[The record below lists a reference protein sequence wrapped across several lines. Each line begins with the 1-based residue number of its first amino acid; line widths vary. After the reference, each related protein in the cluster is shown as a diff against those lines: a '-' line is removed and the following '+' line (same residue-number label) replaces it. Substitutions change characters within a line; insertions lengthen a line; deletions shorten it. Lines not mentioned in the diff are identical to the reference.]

1 MGILARMAIKGKK
14 KNRGSQGVRRPAQ
27 APRPAYAPRART
39 PFYKTRD
46 GLIMIGILAAVALGT
61 IIWLIGS
68 ARAEAKELE
77 DRQAQL
83 ETYDDQIAGVLQ
95 QATPVAQ
102 EMGSVSA
109 LPADKEGFE
118 DLAADSERWITDL
131 QQFQTLT
138 SQVFPAPEVESVN
151 ELFNQALSLYV
162 ASAQTFALVPDAE
175 GDLQASIH
183 ARAVAQRDAA
193 AGVWTSAIAVLDTL
207 RSNAEMSASG
217 LRPPTG
223 ATQVPDPLASPG
235 TQVTI
240 PPEGEGDAET
250 GDGSEGEG
258 QGGNKDGKK
267 GDDAGSGDE

>member
-1 MGILARMAIKGKK
+1 MAIKGKK
-14 KNRGSQGVRRPAQ
+14 KNRGAQGVRRPAQ

-39 PFYKTRD
+39 PFYRTRD
-46 GLIMIGILAAVALGT
+46 GMILLGILGLVALGT

-68 ARAEAKELE
+68 ARNEAKELE

-83 ETYDDQIAGVLQ
+83 ETYDEQITGVLQ

-102 EMGSVSA
+102 EMATVQA
-109 LPADKEGFE
+109 VPADEKGLE

-131 QQFQTLT
+131 QQFQTQI

-175 GDLQASIH
+175 GDLQASVY
-183 ARAVAQRDAA
+183 ARAIAQRDAA
-193 AGVWTSAIAVLDTL
+193 TGVWSSAIDVLDTL

-217 LRPPTG
+217 LRPP
-223 ATQVPDPLASPG
+223 ASASQMPDPNATPG

-250 GDGSEGEG
+250 GDSPEGEQ
-258 QGGNKDGKK
+258 QGGDKDDKK
-267 GDDAGSGDE
+267 GAGKGSDDE